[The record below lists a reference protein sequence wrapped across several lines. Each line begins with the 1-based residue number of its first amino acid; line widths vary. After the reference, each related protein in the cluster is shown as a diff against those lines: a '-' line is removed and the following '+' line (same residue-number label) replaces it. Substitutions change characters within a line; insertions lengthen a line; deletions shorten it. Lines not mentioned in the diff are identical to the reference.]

1 MRYRQKCQPSFRR
14 RLEQEQKKAEKVA
27 NLKFHYIFD
36 DISLNIIFLTKS
48 FRIRVEEDL
57 RHILTAGSI
66 TRSEVEQ
73 FLN

>member
-1 MRYRQKCQPSFRR
+1 MRYRQKSSKLSSLPLFQAFFVLAPNDD
-14 RLEQEQKKAEKVA
+14 EKLVD
-27 NLKFHYIFD
+27 IFD